1 MVRLGRIVAI
11 SKVGALACAALVGTQ
26 VFAADCDAPT
36 GGVGLESAQA
46 SLKCVE
52 KVAEANDKK
61 LNAAYR
67 RLLGTVK
74 DDADRGG
81 FARTHLVAAQRA
93 WIAFRDSECEL
104 KVDLTGGAPQWRAVN
119 QAQCVSDLTARRAEE
134 LARDYDDAKDN

>member
-1 MVRLGRIVAI
+1 MITT
-11 SKVGALACAALVGTQ
+11 KVAALVCAGFVCTR
-26 VFAADCDAPT
+26 VVAADCETST
-36 GGVGLESAQA
+36 GGVGLDSAQA
-46 SLKCVE
+46 SLQCIA

-67 RLLGTVK
+67 RLLGAVK
-74 DDADRGG
+74 DDADRGV
-81 FARTHLVAAQRA
+81 FARTHLLAAQRA

-104 KVDLTGGAPQWRAVN
+104 KADLTGGAPQWRAVN